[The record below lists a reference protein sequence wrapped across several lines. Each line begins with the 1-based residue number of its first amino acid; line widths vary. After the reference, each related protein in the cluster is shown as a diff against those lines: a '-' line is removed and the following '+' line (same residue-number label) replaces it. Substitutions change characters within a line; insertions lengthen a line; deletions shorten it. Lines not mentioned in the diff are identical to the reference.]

1 MIKNY
6 GDKKLSKTGSH
17 RRAMFANMLSSLIMS
32 EKVIT
37 TFPKAKELGR
47 FMDKVIS
54 DAKKQRYSDVK
65 SAVRNKIAFKK
76 IIDVIAPRYQSKS
89 SGFTNII
96 KIGPRKGDASLM
108 ALIKMAD

>member
-6 GDKKLSKTGSH
+6 GYRKLSKTGSH
-17 RRAMFANMLSSLIMS
+17 RKAMFANMLSSLIMN
-32 EKVIT
+32 EKIIT

-54 DAKKQRYSDVK
+54 EAKKQNYSELK
-65 SAVRNKIAFKK
+65 STIRNKNAFKK
-76 IIDVIAPRYQSKS
+76 MVEVIAPRYQGKN
-89 SGFTNII
+89 SGFTSIM

-108 ALIKMAD
+108 ALIKLVD